1 MLIIIYLVF
10 FILHFKKNHDSYFLQ
25 SFILKACI
33 NALKSDSGFF
43 LKSFNSQKIR
53 QNNGFQLN
61 KKTI

>member
-43 LKSFNSQKIR
+43 FFNPLILRKSD
-53 QNNGFQLN
+53 
-61 KKTI
+61 KTMDSN